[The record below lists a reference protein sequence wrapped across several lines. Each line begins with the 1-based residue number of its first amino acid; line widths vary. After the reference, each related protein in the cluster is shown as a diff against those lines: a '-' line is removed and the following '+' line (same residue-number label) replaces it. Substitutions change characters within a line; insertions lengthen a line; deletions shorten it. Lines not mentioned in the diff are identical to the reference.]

1 MSDLPLVVVAMS
13 GGVDSSVAA
22 ALLVEQGYRVVGMM
36 LRLWNE
42 PGRDDE
48 NRCCTPDAMNQARR
62 VAAQICIP
70 FYALDARDLFREK
83 VVQAFLD
90 GYSSGLTPNPCVVCN
105 YFVKWGYLFD
115 QAIAV
120 GAELLA
126 TGHYARLNKN
136 ENGLVE
142 LKRAH
147 DLHKDQTYFLSV
159 LDQQRLK
166 HTLFPLGE
174 FTKAEVRE
182 LARKFKL
189 EVAEKTDSQDLCFLG
204 HQDYR
209 QFLVRYSPSSVQPG
223 PIINMRGEVVG
234 SHQGLPFYTIG
245 QRKGIEIASQK
256 PLYVLQKDEE
266 KNILVVG
273 PEDELGSFELCASN
287 MNWIAGQPPIDPVQ
301 VQAKIR
307 YRAKLAPATIF
318 PLADN
323 RVRVVFDEKMRD
335 ITPGQVVV
343 LYNND
348 IVLGGGLI
356 TKYFYRGS

>member
-22 ALLVEQGYRVVGMM
+22 ALLVEQGYHVVGMM

-42 PGRDDE
+42 PGREGE
-48 NRCCTPDAMNQARR
+48 NRCCTPDAMSQARR
-62 VAAQICIP
+62 VAAQIGIT

-90 GYSSGLTPNPCVVCN
+90 EYSSGLTPNPCIVCN
-105 YFVKWGYLFD
+105 HFVKWDYLYN
-115 QAIAV
+115 QAMAV
-120 GAELLA
+120 GAEFLA
-126 TGHYARLNKN
+126 TGHYARLKMD
-136 ENGLVE
+136 ENGLME
-142 LKRAH
+142 LKRGR
-147 DLHKDQTYFLSV
+147 DLHKDQTYFLSI

-174 FTKAEVRE
+174 FSKTEVRE

-189 EVAEKTDSQDLCFLG
+189 EVAEKMDSQDLCFLG
-204 HQDYR
+204 NQDYR
-209 QFLVRYSPSSVQPG
+209 QFLARYSPSSVRTG
-223 PIINMRGEVVG
+223 PIVDQHGKVIG

-245 QRKGIEIASQK
+245 QRKGIEIASPK

-266 KNILVVG
+266 KNVLIVG
-273 PEDELGSFELCASN
+273 PEDELGSTFLDANN
-287 MNWIAGQPPIDPVQ
+287 MNWISGQPPINPLRVQ
-301 VQAKIR
+301 VKIR
-307 YRAKLAPATIF
+307 YRAELAPATIF
-318 PLADN
+318 PLGEN
-323 RVRVVFDEKMRD
+323 RVRVVFDEKIRD

-348 IVLGGGLI
+348 NVLGGGFI
-356 TKYFYRGS
+356 T